1 MITKKIN
8 KNYVILGQDIPVNIS
23 FYQHGDITGIIA
35 KIDMLNFTYS
45 FEQSNEFDKK
55 IVVCV
60 EQFIRNS
67 RQVLCL
73 PEKQIVFDVRCVWVI
88 NNFDFE
94 CYISGFE
101 FTKINQKDIEI
112 IEQVINRFSTEG

>member
-60 EQFIRNS
+60 EQFIRSS
-67 RQVLCL
+67 RQTLCL
-73 PEKQIVFDVRCVWVI
+73 PEKQIVFEMPDESLAI
-88 NNFDFE
+88 
-94 CYISGFE
+94 G
-101 FTKINQKDIEI
+101 QK
-112 IEQVINRFSTEG
+112 S

>member
-1 MITKKIN
+1 
-8 KNYVILGQDIPVNIS
+8 
-23 FYQHGDITGIIA
+23 
-35 KIDMLNFTYS
+35 MLNFTYS

-73 PEKQIVFDVRCVWVI
+73 PEKQIVFEMPDESLAI
-88 NNFDFE
+88 
-94 CYISGFE
+94 G
-101 FTKINQKDIEI
+101 QK
-112 IEQVINRFSTEG
+112 S